1 MAGPCGCKG
10 AGCGC
15 CFIENPSSGVPYSVF
30 GSGEPG
36 DCVRLNIKNIVTTI
50 VDNGD
55 GTLTYTNEAG
65 NTVTWFDGEHY
76 SVDVLGELVGDTAVP
91 NVVAA
96 SPGVAFG
103 AANPLTVTV
112 VNPSTVRSMSVHTV
126 GTGEEVVGSGVR
138 TTAASQFV
146 GVNCLYSLNG
156 AASVP
161 PKSGVGQCGF
171 PLTNNELRSFNLYT
185 APPVFVATVPPGAA
199 WFIRLAVRQYTQTGL
214 RNAGTV
220 VAQGQ
225 KIAISGSTT
234 V

>member
-15 CFIENPSSGVPYSVF
+15 CFVENPSSGVPYQVF
-30 GSGEPG
+30 GSGEAG
-36 DCVRLNIKNIVTTI
+36 DCVLLDIENIVTTI

-76 SVDVLGELVGDTAVP
+76 SVDVLGGLVGDTAVP

-96 SPGVAFG
+96 SPVGFG
-103 AANPLTVTV
+103 AANPLTVTI
-112 VNPSTVRSMSVHTV
+112 VNPSTVRAMSVHTL
-126 GTGEEVVGSGVR
+126 GTGEEVVGTGAR
-138 TTAASQFV
+138 TTAASRFV
-146 GVNCLYSLNG
+146 EVYCLYSLNG
-156 AASVP
+156 AASVF
-161 PKSGVGQCGF
+161 PKSGGGQFGF

-185 APPVFVATVPPGAA
+185 APPVFVATVPPGGS
-199 WFIRLAVRQYTQTGL
+199 WFLRLTARQYRLTGL
-214 RNAGTV
+214 LNAGTV
-220 VAQGQ
+220 SAQGQ
-225 KIAISGSTT
+225 KIVISGSTT

>member
-1 MAGPCGCKG
+1 MAGPCGCKQ
-10 AGCGC
+10 AGCSC
-15 CFIENPSSGVPYSVF
+15 CFVENPSSEVPYDVF

-96 SPGVAFG
+96 SPGVA
-103 AANPLTVTV
+103 
-112 VNPSTVRSMSVHTV
+112 
-126 GTGEEVVGSGVR
+126 
-138 TTAASQFV
+138 
-146 GVNCLYSLNG
+146 LNG
-156 AASVP
+156 AASVF
-161 PKSGVGQCGF
+161 PKSGGGQFGF

-185 APPVFVATVPPGAA
+185 APPVFVATVPPGGS
-199 WFIRLAVRQYTQTGL
+199 WFLRLTARQYTLTGL
-214 RNAGTV
+214 RNAGAV
-220 VAQGQ
+220 SAQGQ
-225 KIAISGSTT
+225 KIVISGSTT

>member
-1 MAGPCGCKG
+1 MAGPCGCQG

-15 CFIENPSSGVPYSVF
+15 CFVENPSSGVPYQVF
-30 GSGEPG
+30 GSGEAG
-36 DCVRLNIKNIVTTI
+36 DCVLLDIENIVTTI

-96 SPGVAFG
+96 SPVGFG
-103 AANPLTVTV
+103 AANPLTVTI
-112 VNPSTVRSMSVHTV
+112 VNPSTVRAMSVHTL
-126 GTGEEVVGSGVR
+126 GTGEEVVGTGAR
-138 TTAASQFV
+138 TTTASRFIEV
-146 GVNCLYSLNG
+146 YCLYSLNG
-156 AASVP
+156 APNIS
-161 PKSGVGQCGF
+161 PKSGGGQFGF

-185 APPVFVATVPPGAA
+185 APPVFVATVPPGGS
-199 WFIRLAVRQYTQTGL
+199 WFLRLTARQYTLTGL
-214 RNAGTV
+214 RNAGAV
-220 VAQGQ
+220 SAQGQ
-225 KIAISGSTT
+225 KIVISGSTT

>member
-1 MAGPCGCKG
+1 MAGPCGCKQ
-10 AGCGC
+10 AGCSC
-15 CFIENPSSGVPYSVF
+15 CFVENPSSEVPYDVF

-103 AANPLTVTV
+103 AANPLTVTI

-185 APPVFVATVPPGAA
+185 APPVFVATVPPGGS
-199 WFIRLAVRQYTQTGL
+199 WFLRLTARQYTLTGL
-214 RNAGTV
+214 RNAGAV
-220 VAQGQ
+220 SAQGQ
-225 KIAISGSTT
+225 KIVISGSTT

>member
-1 MAGPCGCKG
+1 MAGPCGCKQ
-10 AGCGC
+10 AGCSC
-15 CFIENPSSGVPYSVF
+15 CFVENPSSEVPYDVF

-91 NVVAA
+91 NVVA

-146 GVNCLYSLNG
+146 GVNCLYSLDG

-185 APPVFVATVPPGAA
+185 APPVFVATVPPGGS
-199 WFIRLAVRQYTQTGL
+199 WFLRLTARQYRLTGL
-214 RNAGTV
+214 LNAGAV
-220 VAQGQ
+220 SAQGQ
-225 KIAISGSTT
+225 KIVISGSTT

>member
-1 MAGPCGCKG
+1 MAGPCGCQG

-15 CFIENPSSGVPYSVF
+15 CFVENPSSGVPYQVF
-30 GSGEPG
+30 GSGEAG
-36 DCVRLNIKNIVTTI
+36 DCVLLDIENIVTTI

-55 GTLTYTNEAG
+55 GTLTYTNELG

-185 APPVFVATVPPGAA
+185 APPVFVATVPPGGS
-199 WFIRLAVRQYTQTGL
+199 WFLRLTARQYTLTGL
-214 RNAGTV
+214 RNAGAV
-220 VAQGQ
+220 SAQGQ
-225 KIAISGSTT
+225 KIVISGSTT

>member
-30 GSGEPG
+30 GSGESG
-36 DCVRLNIKNIVTTI
+36 DCVLLDIENIVTTI

-55 GTLTYTNEAG
+55 GTLTYTNELG

-96 SPGVAFG
+96 SPVGFG
-103 AANPLTVTV
+103 AANPLTVTI
-112 VNPSTVRSMSVHTV
+112 VNPSTVRAMSVHTL
-126 GTGEEVVGSGVR
+126 GTGEEVVGTGAR

-161 PKSGVGQCGF
+161 PKSGGGQFGF

-185 APPVFVATVPPGAA
+185 APPVFVATVPPGGS
-199 WFIRLAVRQYTQTGL
+199 WFLRLTARQYTLTGL
-214 RNAGTV
+214 RNAGAV
-220 VAQGQ
+220 SAQGQ
-225 KIAISGSTT
+225 KIVISGSTT

>member
-1 MAGPCGCKG
+1 MAGPCGCKQ
-10 AGCGC
+10 AGCSC
-15 CFIENPSSGVPYSVF
+15 CFVENPSSEVPYDVF

-185 APPVFVATVPPGAA
+185 APPVFVATVPPGGS
-199 WFIRLAVRQYTQTGL
+199 WFLRLTARQYTLTGL
-214 RNAGTV
+214 RNAGAV
-220 VAQGQ
+220 SAQGQ
-225 KIAISGSTT
+225 KIVISGSTT

>member
-15 CFIENPSSGVPYSVF
+15 CFIENPSSEVPYEVF
-30 GSGEPG
+30 GSGESG
-36 DCVRLNIKNIVTTI
+36 DCVSLNIKNIVTTLT
-50 VDNGD
+50 DNGD

-96 SPGVAFG
+96 SPVGFG
-103 AANPLTVTV
+103 AANPLTVTI
-112 VNPSTVRSMSVHTV
+112 VNPSTVRAMSVHTL
-126 GTGEEVVGSGVR
+126 GTGEEVVGTGAR
-138 TTAASQFV
+138 TTTASRFI

-156 AASVP
+156 APNISP
-161 PKSGVGQCGF
+161 ISGGGQFGF

-185 APPVFVATVPPGAA
+185 APPVFVATVPPGGS
-199 WFIRLAVRQYTQTGL
+199 WFLRLTERQYTL
-214 RNAGTV
+214 DVLLNAGTV
-220 VAQGQ
+220 SAQGQ
-225 KIAISGSTT
+225 KIVISGSTT

>member
-1 MAGPCGCKG
+1 MAGPCGCKQ
-10 AGCGC
+10 AGCSC
-15 CFIENPSSGVPYSVF
+15 CFVENPSSEVPYDVF

-55 GTLTYTNEAG
+55 GTLTYTNELG

-96 SPGVAFG
+96 SPVGFG
-103 AANPLTVTV
+103 AANPLTVTI
-112 VNPSTVRSMSVHTV
+112 VNPSTVRAMSVHTL
-126 GTGEEVVGSGVR
+126 GTGEEVVGTGAR
-138 TTAASQFV
+138 TTAASRFI

-156 AASVP
+156 AASVF
-161 PKSGVGQCGF
+161 PKSGGGQFGF

-185 APPVFVATVPPGAA
+185 APPVFVATVPPGGS
-199 WFIRLAVRQYTQTGL
+199 WFLRLTARQYTLTGL
-214 RNAGTV
+214 LNAGTV
-220 VAQGQ
+220 SAQGQ
-225 KIAISGSTT
+225 KIVISGSTT

>member
-1 MAGPCGCKG
+1 MAGPCGCKQ
-10 AGCGC
+10 AGCSC
-15 CFIENPSSGVPYSVF
+15 CFVENPSSEVPYDVF

-96 SPGVAFG
+96 SPVGFG
-103 AANPLTVTV
+103 AANPLTVTI
-112 VNPSTVRSMSVHTV
+112 VNPSTVRAMSVHTL
-126 GTGEEVVGSGVR
+126 GTGEEVVGTGAR
-138 TTAASQFV
+138 TTAASRFI

-156 AASVP
+156 AVSVF
-161 PKSGVGQCGF
+161 PKSGGGQFGF

-185 APPVFVATVPPGAA
+185 APPVFVATVPPGGS
-199 WFIRLAVRQYTQTGL
+199 WFLRLTARQYTLTGL
-214 RNAGTV
+214 RNAGAV
-220 VAQGQ
+220 SAQGQ
-225 KIAISGSTT
+225 KIVISGSTT

>member
-1 MAGPCGCKG
+1 MAGPCGCKQ
-10 AGCGC
+10 AGCSC
-15 CFIENPSSGVPYSVF
+15 CFVENPSSEVPYDVF

-55 GTLTYTNEAG
+55 GTLTYTNELG

-96 SPGVAFG
+96 SPVGFG
-103 AANPLTVTV
+103 AANPLTVTI
-112 VNPSTVRSMSVHTV
+112 VNPSTVRAMSVHTL
-126 GTGEEVVGSGVR
+126 GTGEEVVGTGVR
-138 TTAASQFV
+138 TTAASRFV
-146 GVNCLYSLNG
+146 EAYCLYSLNG
-156 AASVP
+156 AASVS
-161 PKSGVGQCGF
+161 PKSGGGQFAF

-185 APPVFVATVPPGAA
+185 APPVFVATVPPGGS
-199 WFIRLAVRQYTQTGL
+199 WFLRLTARQYRLTGL
-214 RNAGTV
+214 LNAGAV
-220 VAQGQ
+220 SAQGQ
-225 KIAISGSTT
+225 KIVISGSTT

>member
-1 MAGPCGCKG
+1 
-10 AGCGC
+10 
-15 CFIENPSSGVPYSVF
+15 VF
-30 GSGEPG
+30 GSGEAG
-36 DCVRLNIKNIVTTI
+36 DCVLLNIENIVTTI

-96 SPGVAFG
+96 SPVAFG
-103 AANPLTVTV
+103 AANPLTVTI
-112 VNPSTVRSMSVHTV
+112 VNPSTVRAMSVHTL
-126 GTGEEVVGSGVR
+126 GTGEEVVGTGAR
-138 TTAASQFV
+138 TTTASRFI

-156 AASVP
+156 AASVF
-161 PKSGVGQCGF
+161 PKSGGGQFGF

-185 APPVFVATVPPGAA
+185 APPVFVATVPPGGS
-199 WFIRLAVRQYTQTGL
+199 WFLRLTERQYTLTGL
-214 RNAGTV
+214 RNAGAV
-220 VAQGQ
+220 SAQGQ
-225 KIAISGSTT
+225 KIVISGSTT

>member
-15 CFIENPSSGVPYSVF
+15 CFVENPSSEVPYQVF
-30 GSGEPG
+30 GSGEAG
-36 DCVRLNIKNIVTTI
+36 DCVLLNIENIVTTI

-76 SVDVLGELVGDTAVP
+76 SVDVIGELVGNTAVP

-96 SPGVAFG
+96 TSTAFG
-103 AANPLTVTV
+103 AANPLTVTI
-112 VNPSTVRSMSVHTV
+112 VNPSTVRAMSMHSV
-126 GTGEEVVGSGVR
+126 GTGEEVVGTGAR

-146 GVNCLYSLNG
+146 GVDCLYSLNG
-156 AASVP
+156 GPNTA
-161 PKSGVGQCGF
+161 PKTGGGQFGV
-171 PLTNNELRSFNLYT
+171 PLTNNELRSYNLHT
-185 APPVFVATVPPGAA
+185 APPVFVATVPPGGS
-199 WFIRLAVRQYTQTGL
+199 WFLRLTERQYTLTGL
-214 RNAGTV
+214 LNAGTV
-220 VAQGQ
+220 SAQGQ
-225 KIAISGSTT
+225 KIVISGSTT

>member
-15 CFIENPSSGVPYSVF
+15 CFVENPSSEVPYQVF
-30 GSGEPG
+30 GSGEAG
-36 DCVRLNIKNIVTTI
+36 DCVLLNIENIVTTI

-65 NTVTWFDGEHY
+65 STVTFFDGEHY
-76 SVDVLGELVGDTAVP
+76 SVDVIGELVGDTAIP

-96 SPGVAFG
+96 LATSFG
-103 AANPLTVTV
+103 ALNPLTVTI

-126 GTGEEVVGSGVR
+126 GTGEEVVGTGLR
-138 TTAASQFV
+138 TTAASQFI
-146 GVNCLYSLNG
+146 GVDCLYSLNG
-156 AASVP
+156 GASVA
-161 PKSGVGQCGF
+161 PKSGGGQFGF
-171 PLTNNELRSFNLYT
+171 PLTTPELRSFNLHT
-185 APPVFVATVPPGAA
+185 SPPIFVATVPPGGA
-199 WFIRLAVRQYTQTGL
+199 WFMRLTARRYTLSGL
-214 RNAGTV
+214 RNAGAAA
-220 VAQGQ
+220 AQGQ

>member
-1 MAGPCGCKG
+1 V
-10 AGCGC
+10 
-15 CFIENPSSGVPYSVF
+15 ENPTSGVPYTVT
-30 GSGEPG
+30 GSGEAG
-36 DCVRLNIKNIVTTI
+36 DCVALDIENIVSTL

-55 GTLTYTNEAG
+55 GTLTYTNELG
-65 NTVTWFDGEHY
+65 NTVTFFDGEHY
-76 SVDVLGELVGDTAVP
+76 SVDVTGELAGNTTVP

-96 SPGVAFG
+96 LPTTFG
-103 AANPLTVTV
+103 ALNPLTVTI
-112 VNPSTVRSMSVHTV
+112 VNPSTVLDMSVHTS
-126 GTGEEVVGSGVR
+126 GTGEEVFVSAAR
-138 TTAASQFV
+138 TTAASRFI
-146 GVNCLYSLNG
+146 GVNCLYSVNG
-156 AASVP
+156 GPNTA
-161 PKSGVGQCGF
+161 PKTGGGQFGV
-171 PLTNNELRSFNLYT
+171 PLTNGEIRSYNLHT

>member
-1 MAGPCGCKG
+1 MAGPCGCKQ
-10 AGCGC
+10 AGCSC
-15 CFIENPSSGVPYSVF
+15 CFVENPSSEVPYDVF

-76 SVDVLGELVGDTAVP
+76 SVDVLGELVGGTAVP

-96 SPGVAFG
+96 SPVAFG
-103 AANPLTVTV
+103 AANPLTVTI
-112 VNPSTVRSMSVHTV
+112 VNPSTVRAMSVHTL
-126 GTGEEVVGSGVR
+126 GTGEEVVGTGAR
-138 TTAASQFV
+138 TTAASRFIEV
-146 GVNCLYSLNG
+146 YCLYSLNG
-156 AASVP
+156 AASVF
-161 PKSGVGQCGF
+161 PKSGGGQFGF

-185 APPVFVATVPPGAA
+185 APPVFVATVPPGGS
-199 WFIRLAVRQYTQTGL
+199 WFLRLTARQYRLTGL
-214 RNAGTV
+214 RNAGAV
-220 VAQGQ
+220 SAQGQ
-225 KIAISGSTT
+225 KIVISGSTT

>member
-1 MAGPCGCKG
+1 MAGPCGCKQ
-10 AGCGC
+10 AGCSC
-15 CFIENPSSGVPYSVF
+15 CFVENPSSEVPYDVF

-103 AANPLTVTV
+103 AANPRML
-112 VNPSTVRSMSVHTV
+112 
-126 GTGEEVVGSGVR
+126 
-138 TTAASQFV
+138 F
-146 GVNCLYSLNG
+146 
-156 AASVP
+156 
-161 PKSGVGQCGF
+161 
-171 PLTNNELRSFNLYT
+171 
-185 APPVFVATVPPGAA
+185 
-199 WFIRLAVRQYTQTGL
+199 
-214 RNAGTV
+214 
-220 VAQGQ
+220 
-225 KIAISGSTT
+225 
-234 V
+234 

>member
-1 MAGPCGCKG
+1 MAGPCGCKQ
-10 AGCGC
+10 AGCSC
-15 CFIENPSSGVPYSVF
+15 CFVENPSSEVPYDVF

-36 DCVRLNIKNIVTTI
+36 DCVLLNIKNIVTTI

-96 SPGVAFG
+96 SPVGFG
-103 AANPLTVTV
+103 AANPLTVTI

-126 GTGEEVVGSGVR
+126 GTGEEVVGTGAR
-138 TTAASQFV
+138 TTTASRFI

-156 AASVP
+156 AASVF
-161 PKSGVGQCGF
+161 PKSGGGQFGF

-185 APPVFVATVPPGAA
+185 APPVFVATVPPGGS
-199 WFIRLAVRQYTQTGL
+199 WFLRLTARQYTLTGL
-214 RNAGTV
+214 RNAGAV
-220 VAQGQ
+220 SAQGQ
-225 KIAISGSTT
+225 KIVISGSTT

>member
-1 MAGPCGCKG
+1 M
-10 AGCGC
+10 
-15 CFIENPSSGVPYSVF
+15 F

-138 TTAASQFV
+138 TTAASRFV

-185 APPVFVATVPPGAA
+185 APPVFVATVPPGGS
-199 WFIRLAVRQYTQTGL
+199 WFLRLTARQYTLTGL
-214 RNAGTV
+214 RNAGAV
-220 VAQGQ
+220 SAQGQ
-225 KIAISGSTT
+225 KIVISGSTT

>member
-1 MAGPCGCKG
+1 MAGPCGCKQ
-10 AGCGC
+10 AGCSC
-15 CFIENPSSGVPYSVF
+15 CFVENPSSEVPYDVF

-103 AANPLTVTV
+103 AANPLTVTI
-112 VNPSTVRSMSVHTV
+112 
-126 GTGEEVVGSGVR
+126 VGSGVR
-138 TTAASQFV
+138 TTTASQFV

-185 APPVFVATVPPGAA
+185 APPVFVATVPPGGS
-199 WFIRLAVRQYTQTGL
+199 WFLRLTARQYTLTGL
-214 RNAGTV
+214 RNAGAV
-220 VAQGQ
+220 SAQGQ
-225 KIAISGSTT
+225 KIVISGSTT

>member
-15 CFIENPSSGVPYSVF
+15 CFVENPSSEVPYQVF
-30 GSGEPG
+30 GSGEAG
-36 DCVRLNIKNIVTTI
+36 DCVLLDIENIVTTI

-96 SPGVAFG
+96 SPVGFG
-103 AANPLTVTV
+103 AANPLTVTI
-112 VNPSTVRSMSVHTV
+112 VNPSTVRAMSVHTL
-126 GTGEEVVGSGVR
+126 GTGEEVVGTGAR
-138 TTAASQFV
+138 TTAASRFV
-146 GVNCLYSLNG
+146 EVYCLYSLNG
-156 AASVP
+156 AASVF
-161 PKSGVGQCGF
+161 PKSGGGQFAF
-171 PLTNNELRSFNLYT
+171 PLTNGELRSFNLYT
-185 APPVFVATVPPGAA
+185 APPVFVATVPPGGS
-199 WFIRLAVRQYTQTGL
+199 WFLRLTARQYTLTGL
-214 RNAGTV
+214 RNAGAV
-220 VAQGQ
+220 SAQGQ
-225 KIAISGSTT
+225 KIVISGSTT